1 MELGGVILPQELE
14 RAVFETAALLYHTQI
29 PTLMLAAADLVS
41 LLIYDGA
48 GSLHR
53 MPPIADELLPERAA
67 LLRKHA
73 RHLLIHTPQDAH
85 KILAVCT
92 AVQYFTCYC
101 RMDPSL
107 FIPYLDRIRPL
118 LLGLYTE
125 DLFDS
130 LPDFSHSL
138 FFSTTHLELMDDN
151 ISRYNVEC
159 WRTLASLPCLTHLM
173 FAHYSSVPTRSLH
186 MLLEER
192 KSLQVL
198 ILIVDDEYFFD
209 DIDNPVSA
217 YPRVTDDY
225 LGDWIRGAW
234 GQADVWVRANN
245 FIRLK
250 RLGKVPTSDA
260 SSGGIRHI
268 RRLKLSQNPQSRI
281 LRASAHNIDGP
292 TELNVRRQARSA
304 EKVLGTRRVVLSKLL
319 DDLMYRQNS
328 KNDPVPAEWGE
339 DAANLA
345 EARQTAEKRVE
356 LERDRLNW
364 RETHKY
370 RTITL

>member
-29 PTLMLAAADLVS
+29 PTLMLVARRSHTWLQPILYRV
-41 LLIYDGA
+41 LIYDGA

-217 YPRVTDDY
+217 YPTRDVRFVVAAYSDDY

-250 RLGKVPTSDA
+250 RLGKVPRDVYFI
-260 SSGGIRHI
+260 GG
-268 RRLKLSQNPQSRI
+268 
-281 LRASAHNIDGP
+281 
-292 TELNVRRQARSA
+292 
-304 EKVLGTRRVVLSKLL
+304 
-319 DDLMYRQNS
+319 DDFGN
-328 KNDPVPAEWGE
+328 
-339 DAANLA
+339 
-345 EARQTAEKRVE
+345 VE
-356 LERDRLNW
+356 LQ
-364 RETHKY
+364 
-370 RTITL
+370 